1 MSMCRK
7 CNTVNEEG
15 MTRCGSCNAILP
27 VKIGSKSETRWERV
41 RREPE
46 LVGVECPSC
55 GVTNPYTR
63 FRCKSCSTL
72 LAKAPTK
79 SGIDKFWLL
88 GIGAAVVVTIV
99 VLALR
104 VM

>member
-55 GVTNPYTR
+55 GVRNPYTR
-63 FRCKSCSTL
+63 FRCKSCNVL
-72 LAKAPTK
+72 LAKPATK

-88 GIGAAVVVTIV
+88 GIGTAVVVTIV
-99 VLALR
+99 VVALR